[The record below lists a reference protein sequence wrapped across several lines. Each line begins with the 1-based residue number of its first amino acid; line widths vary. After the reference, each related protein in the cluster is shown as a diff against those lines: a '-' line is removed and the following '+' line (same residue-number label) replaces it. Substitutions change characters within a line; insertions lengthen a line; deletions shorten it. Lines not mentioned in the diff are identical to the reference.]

1 MSKIIFDMPNS
12 DFKKAFEKKIA
23 EELSDNNFL
32 DSSLNSEMPI
42 QWGYKAL
49 MELKARTKKHP
60 YWKSRIGKYAIRIA
74 EASSDAPK
82 KRRKND

>member
-12 DFKKAFEKKIA
+12 AFKKAFEKKIA

-32 DSSLNSEMPI
+32 NSSLNSEMPI

-49 MELKARTKKHP
+49 MDLKGRTKDHP
-60 YWKSRIGKYAIRIA
+60 YWESRIGQYSISIA

-82 KRRKND
+82 KKERIC

>member
-1 MSKIIFDMPNS
+1 
-12 DFKKAFEKKIA
+12 
-23 EELSDNNFL
+23 
-32 DSSLNSEMPI
+32 MPI